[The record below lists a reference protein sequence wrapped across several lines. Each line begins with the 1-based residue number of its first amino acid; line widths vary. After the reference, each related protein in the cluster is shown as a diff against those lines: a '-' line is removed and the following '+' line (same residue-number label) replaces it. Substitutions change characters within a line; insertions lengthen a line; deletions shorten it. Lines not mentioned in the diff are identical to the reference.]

1 MIKIACDLSE
11 QSESHPETVRI
22 TQATWTLLIFFI
34 INYVVKEMLKLAA
47 SPRSYFVQPESYLD
61 IIIILMTTLII
72 WINLMPEV
80 LYIRT
85 VGLIFLF
92 RSYNRFKERG
102 LRTTFF
108 FWGGAQ
114 LYLTIA
120 PIWALPGLLG
130 NYDRPTDHPTDRPLI
145 GK

>member
-1 MIKIACDLSE
+1 MKYNNDLFLEFHLRLTHSLLLKNNLVAYALIKIACDLSE

-108 FWGGAQ
+108 LGGGHSS
-114 LYLTIA
+114 I
-120 PIWALPGLLG
+120 
-130 NYDRPTDHPTDRPLI
+130 
-145 GK
+145 